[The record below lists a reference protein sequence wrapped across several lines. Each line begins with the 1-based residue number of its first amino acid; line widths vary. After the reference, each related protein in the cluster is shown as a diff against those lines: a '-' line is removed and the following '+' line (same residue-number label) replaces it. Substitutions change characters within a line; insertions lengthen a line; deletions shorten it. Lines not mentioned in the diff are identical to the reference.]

1 MMNGVSNY
9 GMSMNSQVN
18 FQAKGKPSGSQVR
31 KLTSG
36 IKENIT
42 REQKATQESINTITE
57 LFNNFQKGE
66 ITEKEMTNKLIK
78 MLEQIEGKANGLNVM
93 G

>member
-1 MMNGVSNY
+1 MNGVSNY
-9 GMSMNSQVN
+9 ETAMNSQVK
-18 FQAKGKPSGSQVR
+18 FQGNKNPR
-31 KLTSG
+31 KITPHILKSLQ
-36 IKENIT
+36 KNIT
-42 REQKATQESINTITE
+42 NEQKAAQESINTITE

-66 ITEKEMTNKLIK
+66 ITQKEMVNKLTK